1 MKMKID
7 IDKLSRKIAEGLMES
22 SEDLKSSGLDIVDE
36 LEDLSIVARMIE
48 DPTMTECN
56 PRLIELSF
64 SGYDE
69 VYDRIALAHFKRNDL
84 FAIFEAR
91 DSEKRSEIVSKITQ
105 IDDSNIEVAV
115 KEIFKVSSVKGYG
128 KVYNNGERVDFRR
141 MSSNELADWVC
152 KITQCSTAG
161 ELIDGLDYMFLHD
174 LFGFNSEKEAKVVDG
189 YSVKEEFRNMDAR
202 EFLEKYADLK
212 SASSHFMPLLV
223 AEKWPFDSIKRGWT
237 KTYKFRVD
245 FSDTIIPIDEDAL
258 KRKAIVKDRIVAAL
272 KENSP
277 FKANFERFSSSLFE
291 TACEMIA
298 LDIYDGYSNID
309 LSQGQFDEETFIN
322 ALEYEVGSGLERLIT
337 DYVFKVIID
346 VHNSRHDS
354 NNSSV
359 LCMVVIKGKYLDNS
373 VIKVDDRHVPIDH
386 YLELLAEDRNLDLE
400 ENYDILKEEVLETFG
415 AEDHFWEI
423 TYVKF
428 ELDFSDLFED

>member
-1 MKMKID
+1 MKVD

-64 SGYDE
+64 SGYEE

-105 IDDSNIEVAV
+105 IDDSNIEVEV

-141 MSSNELADWVC
+141 LPSNEIIDWVC

-161 ELIDGLDYMFLHD
+161 ELIDGFNYMFLHS
-174 LFGFNSEKEAKVVDG
+174 LFGHHDEKEAKVVDG
-189 YSVKEEFRNMDAR
+189 YSIKEEFRNMDAH
-202 EFLEKYADLK
+202 EFLEKYADLE
-212 SASSHFMPLLV
+212 SVAWHLMPYLV

-237 KTYKFRVD
+237 NTYKFIVD
-245 FSDTIIPIDEDAL
+245 FSDTIIPIDEDTL
-258 KRKAIVKDRIVAAL
+258 KRKAIVKDRIIAAL
-272 KENSP
+272 KENCP
-277 FKANFERFSSSLFE
+277 FKVNFERFHSQVVE
-291 TACEMIA
+291 NAYEMIA
-298 LDIYDGYSNID
+298 LNIKDSD
-309 LSQGQFDEETFIN
+309 LYMEFNQGQFDEESFIN
-322 ALEYEVGSGLERLIT
+322 ALAYSIGSDLESLIV
-337 DYVFKVIID
+337 DCILDID
-346 VHNSRHDS
+346 LDVKNSRRDS
-354 NNSSV
+354 DNCEI
-359 LCMVVIKGKYLDNS
+359 LCKILIKGKYLENS
-373 VIKVDDRHVPIDH
+373 VISVDDRHVPIDQ
-386 YLELLAEDRNLDLE
+386 YLEMLAEDRNLHLE
-400 ENYDILKEEVLETFG
+400 ENYDVLKEEVLESFKT
-415 AEDHFWEI
+415 EDRFWKNIYIE
-423 TYVKF
+423 F